1 MYKTQSERDRDE
13 KKLDRRH
20 IIACWTGAF
29 RFRYL
34 LIPLATE
41 CYEYRYSD
49 KVLEYYSVYV
59 FGFRIIR
66 LHRT

>member
-1 MYKTQSERDRDE
+1 MYKTQSDLDHDKKMDRHRQ
-13 KKLDRRH
+13 LR
-20 IIACWTGAF
+20 CWTGVF
-29 RFRYL
+29 CPVYL
-34 LIPLATE
+34 LIPLCTE
-41 CYEYRYSD
+41 CCQYTYTD